1 MTMMQEKK
9 RALGRGLESLI
20 PAGRPAA
27 GPAAAKES
35 GETVQELALE
45 AIEPNPYQPRRHLD
59 EYALA
64 ELAASIRAQGVLQPI
79 VVRYISPELPHPVS
93 PTAGETRVGHPVGGQ
108 LSGSREH
115 PHPVSPTAG
124 ETRVGHP
131 APQSQ
136 AKYQLIAGERRW
148 LASKKAG
155 KATIPALVRQ
165 VTNEEAMLLALIENI
180 QREDLQPM
188 ELAHA
193 FQQLSRQFG
202 LTQEEMAART
212 GKDRAS
218 VSNYLRMLKLP
229 EEVQA
234 AIGRGE
240 LSFGHAKELMSLEDP
255 VVLSAAAQKMVK
267 EHMSV
272 RQAELL
278 VNELV
283 YLGPMAGKKQQKPP
297 RPEDPNVRAARMEL
311 EGRLGCRV
319 KIFDHQGRGKVV
331 IEYKSLEDFDRIVE
345 ALK

>member
-1 MTMMQEKK
+1 MMQEKK

-27 GPAAAKES
+27 GPAAAKEG

-79 VVRYISPELPHPVS
+79 VVRYISPE
-93 PTAGETRVGHPVGGQ
+93 
-108 LSGSREH
+108 H

-148 LASKKAG
+148 LASKEAG

-165 VTNEEAMLLALIENI
+165 VSNEQAMLLALIENI
-180 QREDLQPM
+180 QREDLEPM

-202 LTQEEMAART
+202 LTQEQMAART